1 VTTRGLKNRENRVAR
16 GTLTRRQVLFLVLA
30 LGVSGAWRFICL
42 ICRFAS
48 LRSQDAVACLT
59 PPQAVQATK
68 TNLAIGNDSS
78 NPQGSTAVLRSD
90 LIQANYYQ
98 SAAFGLALYAT
109 SSIFYRFTGSIF
121 NPSVSLA
128 LTICGVVRPVRFF
141 RKCAM
146 SPPRAILDI

>member
-1 VTTRGLKNRENRVAR
+1 M
-16 GTLTRRQVLFLVLA
+16 A
-30 LGVSGAWRFICL
+30 LHMPHMPHMPLCVSAVSGCCCMSDPTPGRPSYQNQPGNRQRLVEPPRLHRRASHRACATSHSCFPHV
-42 ICRFAS
+42 AS
-48 LRSQDAVACLT
+48 LRFVL
-59 PPQAVQATK
+59 
-68 TNLAIGNDSS
+68 
-78 NPQGSTAVLRSD
+78 VLRSD
-90 LIQANYYQ
+90 PIQANYYQ